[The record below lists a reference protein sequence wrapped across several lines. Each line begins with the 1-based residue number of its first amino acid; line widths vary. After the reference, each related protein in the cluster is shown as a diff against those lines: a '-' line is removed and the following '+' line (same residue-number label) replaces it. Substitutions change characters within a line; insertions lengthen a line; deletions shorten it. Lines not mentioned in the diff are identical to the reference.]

1 MEQIYFLEENYEEW
15 IEFSHLIDFGTEGSI
30 MSFGD
35 EVIKL
40 LHQNLN
46 SITKYRLRKLESID
60 GLKEFI
66 TMPTKEIY
74 YDYRFI
80 GFAMEYA
87 GINFRDVLIKH
98 INDGTLTD
106 DIKITYLKHIR
117 DLLIYFEKEHG
128 TDKTKKGDY
137 LIKRKYIESRIKL

>member
-1 MEQIYFLEENYEEW
+1 MIKYEDLLGWWYIVEQIYFLEENYDEW
-15 IEFSHLIDFGTEGSI
+15 IEFSRLIDFGNEGSI

-46 SITKYRLRKLESID
+46 CITKYRLRKLESID
-60 GLKEFI
+60 GLKDFI

-80 GFAMEYA
+80 GFAMKYA
-87 GINFRDVLIKH
+87 GINFRDYLLVNLMKVL
-98 INDGTLTD
+98 
-106 DIKITYLKHIR
+106 
-117 DLLIYFEKEHG
+117 
-128 TDKTKKGDY
+128 
-137 LIKRKYIESRIKL
+137 